1 MRRSNSNDSTTSSGS
16 SGSSSNSSSGSS
28 PSASSNASSYHPSGS
43 STSRTLLFSQ
53 STNIS
58 LPFRLLGNI
67 FSDASTRNRNDNL
80 GGTER
85 STVSGLATLF
95 NSFMYE
101 TQRIQQRHDTNMNH
115 VNGGNNVDDID
126 DVGGLDDANNGDNVN
141 DVKDMDDSYDPLGVT
156 SSMTDE
162 FNIDIDEAES
172 ESPPFDFLPN
182 VMSTLATF
190 SFIDAMLSLRRT
202 MSEEEMLEAQTNSLI
217 NYEHKFD
224 ADVKLDVPT
233 VVNNRLVN
241 CGICLESIALNET
254 IPSIGC
260 VHTYHTHCLETWVQH
275 KASCPVCRKDINITR

>member
-16 SGSSSNSSSGSS
+16 SSNSSSGSS
-28 PSASSNASSYHPSGS
+28 PSASSGSSSNASSYHPSGS

-53 STNIS
+53 STNSS

-67 FSDASTRNRNDNL
+67 FSDASTRNRDDNL

-95 NSFMYE
+95 NSFIEYG

-115 VNGGNNVDDID
+115 VNGGNGVDDMD
-126 DVGGLDDANNGDNVN
+126 DVGGLDDVNNGDSGDNVN

-162 FNIDIDEAES
+162 
-172 ESPPFDFLPN
+172 L
-182 VMSTLATF
+182 TLATF

-224 ADVKLDVPT
+224 ADVKLDVST

-260 VHTYHTHCLETWVQH
+260 VHTYHTHCLETWVKH